1 MPQELSDMKIDINQG
16 LYTIGIGGLHSNES
30 EQAIVAADDEFI
42 KDADVGSFY
51 PSIIINGGYY
61 PSQLGLPFLNNYKK
75 FRDDRLAMK
84 HDETKKTIVET
95 YKIVLNG
102 SFGKLSSMY

>member
-1 MPQELSDMKIDINQG
+1 M
-16 LYTIGIGGLHSNES
+16 
-30 EQAIVAADDEFI
+30 AADDEFI

-61 PSQLGLPFLNNYKK
+61 PSLLGLPFLNNSKK

-102 SFGKLSSMY
+102 SCGK